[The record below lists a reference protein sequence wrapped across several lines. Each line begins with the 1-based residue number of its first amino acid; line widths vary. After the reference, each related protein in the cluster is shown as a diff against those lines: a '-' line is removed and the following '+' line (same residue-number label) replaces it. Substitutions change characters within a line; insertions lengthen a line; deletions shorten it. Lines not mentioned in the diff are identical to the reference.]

1 MKDDAQTSLR
11 PLDPLEWST
20 NGFSKPKRSLVTN
33 ATPPWQ
39 ISSSFLSGCCILFA
53 VGFSRTM
60 FARVKSKRRRSPR
73 DHSGLGGLAAY
84 VLTPSPTKQS
94 QVGIEPLPSAEVRQY
109 QKGIEP
115 FSPAKPT
122 RNGADELFSRTT
134 SSSMTTAESTSSTI
148 QPARIQKTGDKS
160 SYWLSDHDNFYI
172 DRNAARKAYRV
183 VSYKTTKTGKRKVF
197 DILDGKTY
205 HCGTG
210 VQRRITDNAIVFASR
225 SEALSERF
233 PHNQHDASKSGN
245 GRYARMLVSFGK
257 CTAHTPFEH

>member
-1 MKDDAQTSLR
+1 
-11 PLDPLEWST
+11 
-20 NGFSKPKRSLVTN
+20 
-33 ATPPWQ
+33 
-39 ISSSFLSGCCILFA
+39 
-53 VGFSRTM
+53 M

-94 QVGIEPLPSAEVRQY
+94 QVGIEPLPSVEVKQY

-122 RNGADELFSRTT
+122 RTGADELFSRTT
-134 SSSMTTAESTSSTI
+134 SSSMTTAESSSSTV

-160 SYWLSDHDNFYI
+160 SYWLSDHDDFYI
-172 DRNAARKAYRV
+172 DRGAARKAYRV

-210 VQRRITDNAIVFASR
+210 VQRRITDNAIVFPSR

-245 GRYARMLVSFGK
+245 GRYARMLVSFG
-257 CTAHTPFEH
+257 TFTLSTPPGHLFHFVS

>member
-1 MKDDAQTSLR
+1 
-11 PLDPLEWST
+11 
-20 NGFSKPKRSLVTN
+20 
-33 ATPPWQ
+33 
-39 ISSSFLSGCCILFA
+39 
-53 VGFSRTM
+53 M

-197 DILDGKTY
+197 DILDGKAY

-257 CTAHTPFEH
+257 CTASHTL